1 LLITDRSRGPEPWFL
16 LTGDTLF
23 VGSVGRPDL
32 PGSAEASAR
41 ERYRSLY
48 CTIMPLPDTIEIYPA
63 HISGSVRGA
72 SISGKPASTLGSE
85 KRFNPLLSF
94 ISEAECVQAITKD
107 ALPKPGEMTEI
118 LAHKEGRAQLL

>member
-1 LLITDRSRGPEPWFL
+1 MQDGL

-41 ERYRSLY
+41 ELYRSLY

-63 HISGSVRGA
+63 HFSGSVCGA
-72 SISGKPASTLGSE
+72 SMSGKPASTLGFE
-85 KRFNPLLSF
+85 KRSNPLLSF
-94 ISEAECVQAITKD
+94 ISEAEFVQAITKD
-107 ALPKPGEMTEI
+107 ALPKPSEMTEI
-118 LAHKEGRAQLL
+118 LAHNRGRAQLL